1 MRNNSLNNFFFH
13 YYTSFLCWFLI
24 QLYVNYI
31 KDKFYWKIRSHY
43 LCWHKL
49 ILKLICQIFL
59 DKEKPVSWSAER
71 LPMTLD
77 CLSHEPGLYYN
88 KGHGHISIVF
98 LCLVYNATTNSYM
111 VLKIIIKRE
120 TLGFHTLLN
129 LSLLISWG
137 CVLTLTQVIW
147 PRSRSLH
154 HQYGIYFAKQG
165 FLVLC

>member
-1 MRNNSLNNFFFH
+1 M
-13 YYTSFLCWFLI
+13 
-24 QLYVNYI
+24 
-31 KDKFYWKIRSHY
+31 
-43 LCWHKL
+43 
-49 ILKLICQIFL
+49 

-120 TLGFHTLLN
+120 TLDFHTLLN

-154 HQYGIYFAKQG
+154 HQHGIYFAKQG
-165 FLVLC
+165 FFSSLLERLGFFILHTLITSMSHWPGMLDPLFLHGH